1 VQSDDRRRLARLRL
15 RARHR
20 REGEL
25 RRRALFLSLSL
36 FALLWVAVF
45 AQMISGHDPVLA
57 SGTRVAAVTNNEA
70 RPARRA
76 QAKATREQGAELA
89 LDPQTG
95 SIQEVPRDS
104 EGGSTAMQT
113 APVTPAPVVTSQS

>member
-1 VQSDDRRRLARLRL
+1 MQNEDKRRLAQLRL
-15 RARHR
+15 RARR
-20 REGEL
+20 RRDGEL

-57 SGTRVAAVTNNEA
+57 SGTRVAAVTNQA
-70 RPARRA
+70 TRHPTRPAKD
-76 QAKATREQGAELA
+76 QTSTGQDAEL
-89 LDPQTG
+89 TG
-95 SIQEVPRDS
+95 TS
-104 EGGSTAMQT
+104 STATQP